1 MAALDLSIIVVS
13 YNTRDETLECLRSV
27 YEQTVGIGFEVIV
40 VDNASGDGSPEA
52 IASEFPQLE
61 LIRLEENI
69 GFGRAN
75 NVGAKSASGRYILLL
90 NPDTIVLDEAIQKLL
105 AFAEADGRGGIYGGR
120 TVFRDGSL
128 NPITCRRRETVWSLF
143 CKATGLAALFK
154 KSPFFNAESYGSF
167 QQDRV
172 MEVDVIP
179 GSFFLIG
186 SELWHELEGFDPVYF
201 MYGEEVDLCYRAKK
215 RGFTCLFTP
224 SSTIIHYGGV
234 SEKIFV
240 DKMVRLLSAAATR
253 LRTHWSPKRTPI
265 GLALLRLWIVR
276 RWLAWRIL
284 GFFKDDSRQKAAE
297 MKKVWQRRGDWIK
310 GFRRDETATPGSNAA
325 SIAAEKIT
333 SL

>member
-1 MAALDLSIIVVS
+1 MAALDVSIIVVS
-13 YNTRDETLECLRSV
+13 YNTRDETLDCLRSV
-27 YEQTVGIGFEVIV
+27 YEQTEGIGFEVIV
-40 VDNASGDGSPEA
+40 VDNASSDGSPEA

-61 LIRLEENI
+61 LVGLDENI

-128 NPITCRRRETVWSLF
+128 NPISCRRRETVWSMF
-143 CKATGLAALFK
+143 CTATGLARLFRN
-154 KSPFFNAESYGSF
+154 SPFFNADFYGSF
-167 QQDRV
+167 KQDRIK
-172 MEVDVIP
+172 EVDVIP

-186 SELWHELEGFDPVYF
+186 SDLWHELEGFDPVYF
-201 MYGEEVDLCYRAKK
+201 MYGEEVDLCYRARK
-215 RGFTCLFTP
+215 RGHHCLFTP

-240 DKMVRLLSAAATR
+240 DKMVKLLSAIATR
-253 LRTHWSPKRTPI
+253 LRTHWPPMRTPI
-265 GLALLRLWIVR
+265 GLALLRLWILR
-276 RWLAWRIL
+276 RWLAWRVL
-284 GFFKDDSRQKAAE
+284 GIFKNDSRQKAAE
-297 MKKVWQRRGDWIK
+297 MWKVWQRRGDWLK
-310 GFRRDETATPGSNAA
+310 GFRAGETNNSGSKPA
-325 SIAAEKIT
+325 SMVAEKLT